1 MEADR
6 LGRKPLVRKFRFAAA
21 LLALCSFGPLM
32 AVLITSPL
40 MLSLLA
46 QATFA
51 AIFALGVGF
60 LIRQNGMVSFGH
72 AAFYGLPGYLVGM
85 LLPSGML
92 PVEVLI
98 IGAVLLTGV
107 LAFAIGLVIVRVH
120 GIAFGMLTLAIGQGL
135 YVAVT
140 RMRGISGGHD
150 GMNLRLP
157 RELFGL
163 PLKLLQQPQGMI
175 VISWL
180 ALMAILLSIWIFSR
194 SHWGRLTEGIRDN
207 EERIRFLGYR
217 TLLPRALVFAASAV
231 IAATGG
237 ALFVIYNTFISP
249 DAVHWTAS
257 GSALIMAILG
267 GAGSTWGPA
276 LGAFVYFLL
285 KHVAGE
291 YTTHWLSIIGVA
303 LILVSVAF
311 PTGLAGL
318 VERCFNPA
326 RRGTAQ

>member
-1 MEADR
+1 
-6 LGRKPLVRKFRFAAA
+6 VRNIRFFAAV
-21 LLALCSFGPLM
+21 LALCAIGPLM
-32 AVLITSPL
+32 ATLITSPL

-51 AIFALGVGF
+51 AIFAVGVGF

-72 AAFYGLPGYLVGM
+72 AAFYGLPGYMIGM
-85 LLPSGML
+85 LLPGASM
-92 PVEVLI
+92 PAEVVI
-98 IGAVLLTGV
+98 IGAVVLTGI
-107 LAFAIGLVIVRVH
+107 LGFAIGLVIVRVH

-140 RMRGISGGHD
+140 RVRGITGGHD

-163 PLKLLQQPQGMI
+163 PLKFLQQPQGMLI
-175 VISWL
+175 VSWL
-180 ALMAILLSIWIFSR
+180 VLMLILVSIWLFSR

-207 EERIRFLGYR
+207 EERIRFLGYA
-217 TLLPRALVFAASAV
+217 TLLPRALVFAASTV
-231 IAATGG
+231 VAAIGG
-237 ALFVIYNTFISP
+237 VMFVIYNTFISP

-285 KHVAGE
+285 KHAAGS

-311 PTGLAGL
+311 PNGLAGL
-318 VERCFNPA
+318 VVRWFNPA
-326 RRGTAQ
+326 RRGAAS

>member
-1 MEADR
+1 MR
-6 LGRKPLVRKFRFAAA
+6 IFRPVLAV
-21 LLALCSFGPLM
+21 LALCSLGPL
-32 AVLITSPL
+32 LGFFITSPL

-51 AIFALGVGF
+51 AIFAVGVGF

-72 AAFYGLPGYLVGM
+72 AAFYALPGYLVGM
-85 LLPSGML
+85 LLPGAML
-92 PVEVLI
+92 PAEVLI
-98 IGAVLLTGV
+98 IGAVVLTGI
-107 LAFAIGLVIVRVH
+107 LGFAIGLIIVRVH

-135 YVAVT
+135 YVAIT
-140 RMRGISGGHD
+140 RVRGITGGHD
-150 GMNLRLP
+150 GINLRLP

-163 PLKLLQQPQGMI
+163 PLKLLQQPQGMLI
-175 VISWL
+175 VAWL
-180 ALMAILLSIWIFSR
+180 VLVAILVAIWFFSR

-207 EERIRFLGYR
+207 EERIRFLGYA
-217 TLLPRALVFAASAV
+217 TLLPRALVFAASTV
-231 IAATGG
+231 IAAIGG
-237 ALFVIYNTFISP
+237 VLFVVYNTFISP

-311 PTGLAGL
+311 PSGLAGL
-318 VERCFNPA
+318 VERWFNPV
-326 RRGTAQ
+326 RRGAAP

>member
-1 MEADR
+1 
-6 LGRKPLVRKFRFAAA
+6 V
-21 LLALCSFGPLM
+21 LLALCALGPLM

-40 MLSLLA
+40 VLSLLA

-51 AIFALGVGF
+51 AILAVGVGF

-72 AAFYGLPGYLVGM
+72 AAFYGLPGYLIGT
-85 LLPSGML
+85 LLPGDML
-92 PVEVLI
+92 PAELLI
-98 IGAVLLTGV
+98 IGAVLLTGI
-107 LAFAIGLVIVRVH
+107 LGFAIGLVIVRVH

-135 YVAVT
+135 YVAFT
-140 RMRGISGGHD
+140 RMRGITGGHD
-150 GMNLRLP
+150 GMSLRLP

-163 PLKLLQQPQGMI
+163 PLKLLQQPTGMLI
-175 VISWL
+175 VSWL
-180 ALMAILLSIWIFSR
+180 FLIAILFSIWLFSR

-207 EERIRFLGYR
+207 EERIRFLGYP
-217 TLLPRALVFAASAV
+217 TLLPRALVFAASTV
-231 IAATGG
+231 IAAIGG
-237 ALFVIYNTFISP
+237 VLFVVYNTFISP

-276 LGAFVYFLL
+276 LGAFVYFFL
-285 KHVAGE
+285 KEVAGS

-318 VERCFNPA
+318 VTRWFKPVRA
-326 RRGTAQ
+326 KVAP

>member
-1 MEADR
+1 MS
-6 LGRKPLVRKFRFAAA
+6 KVRATAV
-21 LLALCSFGPLM
+21 LLALCALGPLM

-40 MLSLLA
+40 VLSLLA

-51 AIFALGVGF
+51 AILAVGVGF

-72 AAFYGLPGYLVGM
+72 AAFYGLPGYLIGT
-85 LLPSGML
+85 LLPGDML
-92 PVEVLI
+92 PAELLI
-98 IGAVLLTGV
+98 IGAVLLTGI
-107 LAFAIGLVIVRVH
+107 LGFAIGLVIVRVH

-135 YVAVT
+135 YVAFT
-140 RMRGISGGHD
+140 RMRGITGGHD
-150 GMNLRLP
+150 GMSLRLP

-163 PLKLLQQPQGMI
+163 PLKLLQQPTGMLI
-175 VISWL
+175 VSWL
-180 ALMAILLSIWIFSR
+180 FLIAILFSIWLFSR

-207 EERIRFLGYR
+207 EERIRFLGYP
-217 TLLPRALVFAASAV
+217 TLLPRALVFAASTV
-231 IAATGG
+231 IAAIGG
-237 ALFVIYNTFISP
+237 VLFVVYNTFISP

-276 LGAFVYFLL
+276 LGAFVYFFL
-285 KHVAGE
+285 KEVAGS

-318 VERCFNPA
+318 VTRWFKPVRA
-326 RRGTAQ
+326 KVAP

>member
-6 LGRKPLVRKFRFAAA
+6 VGRKPPVRRLRSALA
-21 LLALCSFGPLM
+21 LLALCGLGPLT

-46 QATFA
+46 QASFA
-51 AIFALGVGF
+51 AIFAVGVGF

-72 AAFYGLPGYLVGM
+72 AVFYGLPGYM
-85 LLPSGML
+85 IAILLPGGTL
-92 PVEVLI
+92 QAEFLI
-98 IGAVLLTGV
+98 IGAVV
-107 LAFAIGLVIVRVH
+107 LSGILGFVIGLVIVRVH

-135 YVAVT
+135 YVAIT
-140 RMRGISGGHD
+140 RVRGITGGHD

-163 PLKLLQQPQGMI
+163 PLRLLQQPQAMFI
-175 VISWL
+175 VSWL
-180 ALMAILLSIWIFSR
+180 VLIAILVSIWFFSR

-207 EERIRFLGYR
+207 EERIRFLGYQ

-231 IAATGG
+231 IAAIGG
-237 ALFVIYNTFISP
+237 VLFVVYNTFISP

-257 GSALIMAILG
+257 GSALVMAILG

-285 KHVAGE
+285 KHAAGE

-318 VERCFNPA
+318 VARWFNPV
-326 RRGTAQ
+326 RRSAAP

>member
-1 MEADR
+1 M
-6 LGRKPLVRKFRFAAA
+6 RKWRSALA
-21 LLALCSFGPLM
+21 LLALCSLGPLM
-32 AVLITSPL
+32 AVSISSPL

-46 QATFA
+46 QASFA
-51 AIFALGVGF
+51 AIFAVGVGF

-72 AAFYGLPGYLVGM
+72 AVFYGLPGYM
-85 LLPSGML
+85 IAMALPGGS
-92 PVEVLI
+92 VQAEVLI
-98 IGAVLLTGV
+98 IGSVVLTGI
-107 LAFAIGLVIVRVH
+107 LGFAIGLVIVRVH

-140 RMRGISGGHD
+140 RVRGITGGHD

-163 PLKLLQQPQGMI
+163 PLKLLQQPQGMFI
-175 VISWL
+175 VSWL
-180 ALMAILLSIWIFSR
+180 VLMAILVCIWFFSR

-207 EERIRFLGYR
+207 EERIRFLGYH
-217 TLLPRALVFAASAV
+217 TLLPRALVFAASTV
-231 IAATGG
+231 ITAIGG
-237 ALFVIYNTFISP
+237 VLFVVYNTFISP

-318 VERCFNPA
+318 VGRWFNPV
-326 RRGTAQ
+326 RRGAVP

>member
-1 MEADR
+1 MRR
-6 LGRKPLVRKFRFAAA
+6 LRIAAA
-21 LLALCSFGPLM
+21 MLALCGVGPLL
-32 AVLITSPL
+32 AVLITSQL

-72 AAFYGLPGYLVGM
+72 AAFFGLPGYMMGL
-85 LLPSGML
+85 LLPGAMM
-92 PVEVLI
+92 PAEVLI
-98 IGAVLLTGV
+98 IGAVALTGI
-107 LAFAIGLVIVRVH
+107 LGFAIGLVIVRVH

-140 RMRGISGGHD
+140 RVRGVTGGHD

-157 RELFGL
+157 QELFGL
-163 PLKLLQQPQGMI
+163 PLKLLQQPQGMLI
-175 VISWL
+175 VSWL
-180 ALMAILLSIWIFSR
+180 VLMAILVSIWLFSR

-207 EERIRFLGYR
+207 EERIRFLGYS
-217 TLLPRALVFAASAV
+217 TLLPRALVFAASTV
-231 IAATGG
+231 IAAIGG
-237 ALFVIYNTFISP
+237 VLFVVYNTFISP

-276 LGAFVYFLL
+276 LGAFAYFLL
-285 KHVAGE
+285 KHAAGE
-291 YTTHWLSIIGVA
+291 HTTHWLSIIGVA

-318 VERCFNPA
+318 VERWFKPA
-326 RRGTAQ
+326 RRGAAA

>member
-1 MEADR
+1 MRA
-6 LGRKPLVRKFRFAAA
+6 FRSAAA
-21 LLALCSFGPLM
+21 VLALCGIGPVL
-32 AVLITSPL
+32 AALITSPL
-40 MLSLLA
+40 ILSLLP

-51 AIFALGVGF
+51 AIFAVGVGF

-72 AAFYGLPGYLVGM
+72 AAFYGLPGYLIGM
-85 LLPSGML
+85 LLPGGAL
-92 PVEVLI
+92 PAEVLI
-98 IGAVLLTGV
+98 IGSIVLTGV
-107 LAFAIGLVIVRVH
+107 VGFAIGLVIVRVH

-140 RMRGISGGHD
+140 RVRGVTGGHD

-163 PLKLLQQPQGMI
+163 PLKLLQQPQGMFI
-175 VISWL
+175 VSWL
-180 ALMAILLSIWIFSR
+180 VLIAILISIWFFSR

-207 EERIRFLGYR
+207 EERIRFLGYP
-217 TLLPRALVFAASAV
+217 TLLPRALVFAASTV
-231 IAATGG
+231 IAAIGG
-237 ALFVIYNTFISP
+237 VLFVVYNTFISP

-285 KHVAGE
+285 KHVAGD
-291 YTTHWLSIIGVA
+291 YTTHWLSIIGIA

-318 VERCFNPA
+318 VERWFNPA
-326 RRGTAQ
+326 RREGPR

>member
-1 MEADR
+1 MS
-6 LGRKPLVRKFRFAAA
+6 KVRAAA
-21 LLALCSFGPLM
+21 VLLALCSLGPLM
-32 AVLITSPL
+32 AALISSSL

-51 AIFALGVGF
+51 AIFAVGVGF

-72 AAFYGLPGYLVGM
+72 AAFYGLPGYLIGM
-85 LLPSGML
+85 LLPGGAL

-98 IGAVLLTGV
+98 IGSVALTGV
-107 LAFAIGLVIVRVH
+107 VGFAIGLVIVRVH

-140 RMRGISGGHD
+140 RVRGVTGGHD
-150 GMNLRLP
+150 GMSLRLP

-163 PLKLLQQPQGMI
+163 PLKLLQQPQGMLI
-175 VISWL
+175 VSWL
-180 ALMAILLSIWIFSR
+180 VLMAILISIWLFSR

-207 EERIRFLGYR
+207 EERIRFLGYP
-217 TLLPRALVFAASAV
+217 TLLPRALVFAASTV
-231 IAATGG
+231 IAAIGG
-237 ALFVIYNTFISP
+237 VLFVVYNTFISP

-285 KHVAGE
+285 KHVAGD

-318 VERCFNPA
+318 VERWFHPA
-326 RRGTAQ
+326 RREAAP

>member
-1 MEADR
+1 M
-6 LGRKPLVRKFRFAAA
+6 RKFRFAAA
-21 LLALCSFGPLM
+21 LLALCGIGPLL
-32 AVLITSPL
+32 ATLITSQL

-51 AIFALGVGF
+51 AIFAVGVGF

-72 AAFYGLPGYLVGM
+72 AAFYGLPGYLIGM

-92 PVEVLI
+92 PAEVLI
-98 IGAVLLTGV
+98 IGAVLLTGI
-107 LAFAIGLVIVRVH
+107 LGFAIGLVIVRVH

-140 RMRGISGGHD
+140 RVRGITGGHD

-157 RELFGL
+157 PELFGL
-163 PLKLLQQPQGMI
+163 PLRQLQQPQGMFLVAWLVLM
-175 VISWL
+175 VIL
-180 ALMAILLSIWIFSR
+180 VSIWLFSR

-207 EERIRFLGYR
+207 EERIRFLGYP
-217 TLLPRALVFAASAV
+217 TLLPRALVFAASTV
-231 IAATGG
+231 IAAIGG
-237 ALFVIYNTFISP
+237 VLFVVYNTFISP

-285 KHVAGE
+285 KHVAGD

-318 VERCFNPA
+318 VERWFNPA
-326 RRGTAQ
+326 RRGAAP

>member
-1 MEADR
+1 MR
-6 LGRKPLVRKFRFAAA
+6 RFRAAA
-21 LLALCSFGPLM
+21 ILLALCSIGPLL
-32 AVLITSPL
+32 AISITSPL

-46 QATFA
+46 QGTFA
-51 AIFALGVGF
+51 AIFAVGVGF

-72 AAFYGLPGYLVGM
+72 AAFYGLPGYLIGM
-85 LLPSGML
+85 LLPGGML
-92 PVEVLI
+92 PAEVLI
-98 IGAVLLTGV
+98 IGSVALTGI
-107 LAFAIGLVIVRVH
+107 LGFAIGLVIVRVH

-140 RMRGISGGHD
+140 RVRGITGGHD

-157 RELFGL
+157 AELFGL
-163 PLKLLQQPQGMI
+163 PLKLLQQPQGMFI
-175 VISWL
+175 VSWL
-180 ALMAILLSIWIFSR
+180 VLMLILAAIWFFSR

-207 EERIRFLGYR
+207 EERIRFLGYP
-217 TLLPRALVFAASAV
+217 TLLPRALVFAASTV
-231 IAATGG
+231 IAAIGG
-237 ALFVIYNTFISP
+237 VLFIIYNTFISP

-285 KHVAGE
+285 KHVVGD

-318 VERCFNPA
+318 VARWFNPA
-326 RRGTAQ
+326 RRGVAP

>member
-1 MEADR
+1 V
-6 LGRKPLVRKFRFAAA
+6 KKFRFAAA
-21 LLALCSFGPLM
+21 LLALCSLGPL
-32 AVLITSPL
+32 AATLITSPM

-51 AIFALGVGF
+51 AIFSVGVGF

-72 AAFYGLPGYLVGM
+72 AAFYGLPGYMVGM
-85 LLPSGML
+85 LLPSGVMQAEL
-92 PVEVLI
+92 LI
-98 IGAVLLTGV
+98 IGAVVVTGI
-107 LAFAIGLVIVRVH
+107 LGFAIGLVIVRVH
-120 GIAFGMLTLAIGQGL
+120 GIAFGMLTLAVGQGL
-135 YVAVT
+135 YVALT
-140 RMRGISGGHD
+140 RVRGITGGHD

-163 PLKLLQQPQGMI
+163 PLKLLQQPQGMLI
-175 VISWL
+175 VAWL
-180 ALMAILLSIWIFSR
+180 VLMAILVSIWLFSR

-207 EERIRFLGYR
+207 EERIRFLGYP
-217 TLLPRALVFAASAV
+217 TLLPRALVFAASTV
-231 IAATGG
+231 IAAIGG
-237 ALFVIYNTFISP
+237 VLFVTYNSFISP

-285 KHVAGE
+285 KHVAGD

-318 VERCFNPA
+318 VTRWFKPA
-326 RRGTAQ
+326 RGGAVP

>member
-1 MEADR
+1 
-6 LGRKPLVRKFRFAAA
+6 
-21 LLALCSFGPLM
+21 M
-32 AVLITSPL
+32 AVLITSP
-40 MLSLLA
+40 MVLSLLV

-51 AIFALGVGF
+51 AIFAVGVGF

-72 AAFYGLPGYLVGM
+72 AAFYGLPGYLIGM
-85 LLPSGML
+85 LLPGGML
-92 PVEVLI
+92 PAELLI
-98 IGAVLLTGV
+98 IGAVLLTGI
-107 LAFAIGLVIVRVH
+107 LGFAIGLVIVRVH

-135 YVAVT
+135 YVAFT
-140 RMRGISGGHD
+140 RMRGITGGHD

-163 PLKLLQQPQGMI
+163 PLKLLQQPTGMLI
-175 VISWL
+175 VSWL
-180 ALMAILLSIWIFSR
+180 FLIAILFSIWLFSR

-207 EERIRFLGYR
+207 EERIRFLGYP
-217 TLLPRALVFAASAV
+217 TLLPRALVFAASTV
-231 IAATGG
+231 IAAIGG
-237 ALFVIYNTFISP
+237 VLFVVYNTFISP

-276 LGAFVYFLL
+276 LGAFVYFFL
-285 KHVAGE
+285 KEVAGT

-318 VERCFNPA
+318 VTRWFKPVRA
-326 RRGTAQ
+326 KVAP

>member
-1 MEADR
+1 MS
-6 LGRKPLVRKFRFAAA
+6 KVRATAV
-21 LLALCSFGPLM
+21 LLALCALGPLM

-40 MLSLLA
+40 VLSLLA

-51 AIFALGVGF
+51 AILAVGVGF

-72 AAFYGLPGYLVGM
+72 AAFYGLPGYLIGT
-85 LLPSGML
+85 LLPGDML
-92 PVEVLI
+92 PAELLI
-98 IGAVLLTGV
+98 IGAVLLTGI
-107 LAFAIGLVIVRVH
+107 LGFAIGLVIVRVH

-135 YVAVT
+135 YVAFT
-140 RMRGISGGHD
+140 RMRGITGGHD
-150 GMNLRLP
+150 GMSLRLP

-163 PLKLLQQPQGMI
+163 PLKLLQQPTGMLI
-175 VISWL
+175 VSWL
-180 ALMAILLSIWIFSR
+180 FLIAILFSIWLFSR

-207 EERIRFLGYR
+207 EERIRFLGYP
-217 TLLPRALVFAASAV
+217 TLLPRALVFAASTV
-231 IAATGG
+231 IAAIGG
-237 ALFVIYNTFISP
+237 VLFVVYNTFISP

-276 LGAFVYFLL
+276 LGAFVYFFL
-285 KHVAGE
+285 KEVAGS

-318 VERCFNPA
+318 VT
-326 RRGTAQ
+326 RRFKPVRAKVAP

>member
-1 MEADR
+1 MR
-6 LGRKPLVRKFRFAAA
+6 NIRFFAAV
-21 LLALCSFGPLM
+21 LALCAIGPLM
-32 AVLITSPL
+32 ATLITSPL

-51 AIFALGVGF
+51 AIFAVGVGF

-72 AAFYGLPGYLVGM
+72 AAFYGLPGYMIGM
-85 LLPSGML
+85 LLPGASM
-92 PVEVLI
+92 PAEVVI
-98 IGAVLLTGV
+98 IGAVVLTGI
-107 LAFAIGLVIVRVH
+107 LGFAIGLVIVRVH

-140 RMRGISGGHD
+140 RVRGITGGHD

-163 PLKLLQQPQGMI
+163 PLKFLQQPQGMLI
-175 VISWL
+175 VSWL
-180 ALMAILLSIWIFSR
+180 VLMLILVSIWLFSR

-207 EERIRFLGYR
+207 EERIRFLGYA
-217 TLLPRALVFAASAV
+217 TLLPRALVFAASTV
-231 IAATGG
+231 VAAIGG
-237 ALFVIYNTFISP
+237 VMFVIYNTFISP

-285 KHVAGE
+285 KHAAGS

-311 PTGLAGL
+311 PNGLAGL
-318 VERCFNPA
+318 VVRWFNPA
-326 RRGTAQ
+326 RRGAAS

>member
-1 MEADR
+1 
-6 LGRKPLVRKFRFAAA
+6 
-21 LLALCSFGPLM
+21 
-32 AVLITSPL
+32 
-40 MLSLLA
+40 
-46 QATFA
+46 
-51 AIFALGVGF
+51 
-60 LIRQNGMVSFGH
+60 
-72 AAFYGLPGYLVGM
+72 
-85 LLPSGML
+85 
-92 PVEVLI
+92 
-98 IGAVLLTGV
+98 
-107 LAFAIGLVIVRVH
+107 
-120 GIAFGMLTLAIGQGL
+120 MLTLAIGQGL

-140 RMRGISGGHD
+140 RVRGITGGHD

-163 PLKLLQQPQGMI
+163 PLKLLQQPQGMFI
-175 VISWL
+175 VSWL
-180 ALMAILLSIWIFSR
+180 VLMLILASIWFFTR

-207 EERIRFLGYR
+207 EERIRFLGYP
-217 TLLPRALVFAASAV
+217 TLLPRALVFAASTV
-231 IAATGG
+231 IAAIGG
-237 ALFVIYNTFISP
+237 VLFVIYSTFISP

-267 GAGSTWGPA
+267 GAGSPWGPA

-318 VERCFNPA
+318 VGRWVNPA
-326 RRGTAQ
+326 RRGGAP